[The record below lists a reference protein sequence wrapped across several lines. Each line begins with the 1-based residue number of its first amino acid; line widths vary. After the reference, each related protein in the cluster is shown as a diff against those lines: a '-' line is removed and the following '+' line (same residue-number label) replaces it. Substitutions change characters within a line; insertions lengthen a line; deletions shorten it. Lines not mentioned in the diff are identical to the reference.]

1 MVGKALADYVA
12 EVTIIEI
19 NKIMKTMSIYYSD
32 KWNQVSEEVLLE
44 LHNGLDLNSF
54 PCHFDSWRSAIVDET
69 QPKCNDLLIQ

>member
-54 PCHFDSWRSAIVDET
+54 PCHFDS
-69 QPKCNDLLIQ
+69 